1 MFWGCISE
9 PWLSPLTISQ
19 PNFIS
24 GYIIFLYRLYMLGC
38 LNLSIISFGGTK
50 LSFGILLYCPS
61 KLLGMKIKNKMKNV
75 PKNCDLNEI
84 SGVEM

>member
-1 MFWGCISE
+1 
-9 PWLSPLTISQ
+9 
-19 PNFIS
+19 
-24 GYIIFLYRLYMLGC
+24 MLGC

-61 KLLGMKIKNKMKNV
+61 KSLGMKIKNKMKNV